1 VIFVPK
7 ILKDLW
13 ILTEHGVV
21 LFSRV
26 FDQTINPQLFGG
38 LMSALNTF
46 AEKLTDGGIS
56 NFEMSDS
63 NFEMSDLRFVIVK
76 RRSFLFIGSS
86 LNKTKE
92 KKVIDELKRIS
103 DMFFEV
109 YDEIL
114 VNWDNDVTY
123 FSDFGD
129 HIDKSLEKQP
139 IKNLKDAFW

>member
-1 VIFVPK
+1 VVFVPK

-13 ILTEHGVV
+13 ILTENGVV

-56 NFEMSDS
+56 NFEMSD
-63 NFEMSDLRFVIVK
+63 LRFVIVK

-103 DMFFEV
+103 DVFFEV

-114 VNWDNDVTY
+114 INWDNDVNY

>member
-1 VIFVPK
+1 
-7 ILKDLW
+7 
-13 ILTEHGVV
+13 
-21 LFSRV
+21 
-26 FDQTINPQLFGG
+26 
-38 LMSALNTF
+38 MSALNTF

-56 NFEMSDS
+56 NFEMSD
-63 NFEMSDLRFVIVK
+63 LRFVIVK
-76 RRSFLFIGSS
+76 RRNFLFIGSS

-103 DMFFEV
+103 DVFFEV
-109 YDEIL
+109 YSEIL
-114 VNWDNDVTY
+114 VNWDSDVNY

>member
-1 VIFVPK
+1 VPK

-13 ILTEHGVV
+13 ILTENGVV

-46 AEKLTDGGIS
+46 AEKLTDGGI
-56 NFEMSDS
+56 S

-109 YDEIL
+109 YNEIL
-114 VNWDNDVTY
+114 VNWDNDVNY

>member
-1 VIFVPK
+1 MVFVPK
-7 ILKDLW
+7 ILKDFW
-13 ILTEHGVV
+13 ILTENGVV

-26 FDQTINPQLFGG
+26 YDQTINPQLFGG

-56 NFEMSDS
+56 NFEMSD
-63 NFEMSDLRFVIVK
+63 LRFVIVK
-76 RRSFLFIGSS
+76 RRSYLFVGSS

-92 KKVIDELKRIS
+92 KKVIDELKQIS

-109 YDEIL
+109 YRDIL
-114 VNWDNDVTY
+114 INWDNDVNS

-129 HIDKSLEKQP
+129 HIDKSLENQP
-139 IKNLKDAFW
+139 AKKLKDAFW